1 MPPLGGPAAAGS
13 VLVTV
18 GYEGRSAAELV
29 AALAEAG
36 VTVLADVRLTPS
48 SRKPGLSRR
57 ALAAALAAA
66 GIEYL
71 HLPAL
76 GNPRDNR
83 EPFRRGDPGSRARF
97 QELLA
102 APPARAALAELES
115 RIPGER
121 VALLCFERDADRCHR
136 QLVSEQLLG
145 RDPGLAVRHL

>member
-1 MPPLGGPAAAGS
+1 VPPLAGAAAAGD
-13 VLVTV
+13 VLITV

-29 AALAEAG
+29 SALAEAG
-36 VTVLADVRLTPS
+36 VTVLCDVRLTPS
-48 SRKPGLSRR
+48 SRKPGLSRNR
-57 ALAAALAAA
+57 LAAALAAA

-83 EPFRRGDPGSRARF
+83 QPFRQGDPGSRARF

-136 QLVSEQLLG
+136 QLVSDQLLRRG
-145 RDPGLAVRHL
+145 QRLAVRHL

>member
-1 MPPLGGPAAAGS
+1 VPPLGGGAAVGE
-13 VLVTV
+13 VLITV

-29 AALAEAG
+29 ATLTEAG

-48 SRKPGLSRR
+48 SRKPGLSKTG
-57 ALAAALAAA
+57 LAAALAAA

-83 EPFRRGDPGSRARF
+83 QPFRHGDPASRERF
-97 QELLA
+97 EELLGT
-102 APPARAALAELES
+102 PPAQAALAELES

-121 VALLCFERDADRCHR
+121 VALLCFERDAGRCHR
-136 QLVSEQLLG
+136 QLVSDQLRG
-145 RDPGLAVRHL
+145 RDPRLAVRHL

>member
-1 MPPLGGPAAAGS
+1 MMVAMGGQPET

-29 AALAEAG
+29 SALAEAD
-36 VTVLADVRLTPS
+36 VQVLADVRLTPS
-48 SRKPGLSRR
+48 SRKPGLSKGR
-57 ALAAALAAA
+57 LAASLAAA

-83 EPFRRGDPGSRARF
+83 EPFRKGDPGSRARF
-97 QELLA
+97 HELLG
-102 APPARAALAELES
+102 APPARAALAELEA

-121 VALLCFERDADRCHR
+121 VALLCFERDPGRCHR
-136 QLVSEQLLG
+136 LLVSEQLLG

>member
-1 MPPLGGPAAAGS
+1 MTNRRRVFTLAGAATAA
-13 VLVTV
+13 VAAVTLAT
-18 GYEGRSAAELV
+18 SAA
-29 AALAEAG
+29 
-36 VTVLADVRLTPS
+36 
-48 SRKPGLSRR
+48 
-57 ALAAALAAA
+57 
-66 GIEYL
+66 
-71 HLPAL
+71 PAL